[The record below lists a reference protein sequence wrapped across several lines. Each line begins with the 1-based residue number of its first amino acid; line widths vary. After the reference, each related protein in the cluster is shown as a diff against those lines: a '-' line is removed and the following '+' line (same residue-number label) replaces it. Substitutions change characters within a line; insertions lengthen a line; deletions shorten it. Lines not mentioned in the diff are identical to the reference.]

1 MKKTITLFAAAML
14 CGAAFAA
21 ANDALIT
28 FSTKGPDKY
37 ADGTTVL
44 DGECYALVWT
54 PAGSAGAVVAA
65 NGTVQGGE
73 IVLTAPVA
81 KNGRCPKVVFE
92 VDAGLVASRY
102 KDGTWSVYLLDTRR
116 YGAGGTVSLA
126 GLSGGRATVINASGL
141 VSGSTVRFSDSEGQM
156 AGIAGLAGASAA
168 SETAVPEDTPQPEI
182 VGIRIEGA
190 NVFVTVKG
198 TVPYLQYDLATGG
211 APADVSEKAN
221 VPRGGAESVD
231 EEVTFVT
238 PVKPGAKFFKVGRK

>member
-1 MKKTITLFAAAML
+1 MKKAITLFTAAAL

-21 ANDALIT
+21 ANDVLIS

-37 ADGTTVL
+37 ADGTAVL

-54 PAGSAGAVVAA
+54 PNGSAGAVVAA
-65 NGTVQGGE
+65 DGSVQGGE

-92 VDAGLVASRY
+92 VDAGQVASRY
-102 KDGTWSVYLLDTRR
+102 KDGAWSVYLLDTRR
-116 YGAGGTVSLA
+116 YGADGAVSLS
-126 GLSGGRATVINASGL
+126 GLAGGRATAINASGL
-141 VSGSTVRFSDSEGQM
+141 VDGSTVRLSSGQIV
-156 AGIAGLAGASAA
+156 GVAGLAGASASA
-168 SETAVPEDTPQPEI
+168 ETALPEGTPSPKI

-198 TVPYLQYDLATGG
+198 TVPYLQYDLATGDT
-211 APADVSEKAN
+211 PSDVAEKAN
-221 VPRGGAESVD
+221 VPRGGAESAD

-238 PVKPGAKFFKVGRK
+238 PAKPGAAFFKVGRK